1 MENCAIRFEVE
12 LKGKVNKAI
21 NTTEPHLMN
30 VMNVTQSPMSQN
42 PQLFGLIFGCLG
54 FFEKHS
60 DLTIKRPHLVVARS
74 LGSDIM

>member
-1 MENCAIRFEVE
+1 
-12 LKGKVNKAI
+12 
-21 NTTEPHLMN
+21 MN
-30 VMNVTQSPMSQN
+30 VMNVTQSPSISQK

-74 LGSDIM
+74 FWSDIMLSHWLFSQAIKLT